1 MRIENRELRINT
13 YFCNRLVPIPF
24 QGVGL
29 IGNQVRI
36 LNRPAAVNPQKRDI
50 LYQNATAP
58 TGGKADRPG

>member
-36 LNRPAAVNPQKRDI
+36 LNRPAAVNPQKKGYPLPKCHCPNRRE
-50 LYQNATAP
+50 
-58 TGGKADRPG
+58 GG